1 MNNIVL
7 TSLSEEQLRTIIKDA
22 IHEELSQK
30 KEKELLNFKE
40 ACEFLGISPS
50 ALNKWKSENKIPFK
64 RLGKR
69 IFFNRQDIMISLEES
84 NYSKLKQIKC

>member
-7 TSLSEEQLRTIIKDA
+7 MSISQTELRDIIKEA
-22 IHEELSQK
+22 VHEELSRK

-40 ACEFLGISPS
+40 TCEFLGISPS

-69 IFFNRQDIMISLEES
+69 IFFNRQDIMLSLEES